1 MHNYLLLDKE
11 ESYDDEKKAY
21 KIVSANNECQA
32 ETQLEEGKYTLRGD
46 AGNFE
51 KARILLA
58 TTYFDSTQ
66 YSMMD
71 YEDYADMCRDNDE
84 KPYPEGSQAYYEHI
98 SSLTD
103 QDLDDFK
110 DNLMYSEYNLPCL
123 MTGTLG
129 LWNGRPD
136 LCPVKYG
143 SLLEGVK
150 DIMSRSDC
158 NDWEIRLTEGALQ
171 LLGKHH
177 DGTNTYTLHVL
188 SAKGLRETQRPK
200 YTWEGHDYDP
210 RPDWF
215 RKIYGWL
222 F

>member
-1 MHNYLLLDKE
+1 MHRYLLLDKE
-11 ESYDDEKKAY
+11 GSYDITARAY
-21 KIVSANNECQA
+21 KIVSADNECQA

-46 AGNFE
+46 TGNFE

-58 TTYFDSTQ
+58 TTYYDSTW
-66 YSMMD
+66 YSLMD
-71 YEDYADMCRDNDE
+71 YEEYAKMCRDNDE
-84 KPYPEGSQAYYEHI
+84 EPYPEGSQAYYDHI
-98 SSLTD
+98 GNLTD
-103 QDLDDFK
+103 QELDNFK
-110 DNLMYSEYNLPCL
+110 DNLQYSKHNLPCL
-123 MTGTLG
+123 MTGTLD

-136 LCPVKYG
+136 LRPVKYD

-150 DIMSRSDC
+150 DIMSRADC
-158 NDWEIRLTEGALQ
+158 TDWEIRLTEGTLQ

-188 SAKGLRETQRPK
+188 SAKGLRETKRPK
-200 YTWEGHDYDP
+200 YTCEGFDYEP
-210 RPDWF
+210 QPDWF